1 MPSSAR
7 APTPLTSTLSYT
19 TLFRSA
25 ASQALQRLLGRSTGG
40 EIMTLEDRLAA
51 ARSVGERDHAD
62 LIRFRVGLGEVKRRQ
77 GLYPAAIGQRSEEHT
92 SELQSPMYL
101 VCRLLLAR
109 PHPSPPPFPTR
120 RSSDLPP
127 ARPCSACWAAAL
139 VARS

>member
-77 GLYPAAIGQRSEEHT
+77 GLYPAAIGQVTIQAGRLFRV
-92 SELQSPMYL
+92 EL
-101 VCRLLLAR
+101 
-109 PHPSPPPFPTR
+109 PFPSR
-120 RSSDLPP
+120 LPEGVYEVRTYLLREGKIV
-127 ARPCSACWAAAL
+127 AAVSRPLPVGKVGFSA
-139 VARS
+139 